1 MVNFKVTKKNGTL
14 PETNIAPKNG
24 GFQQES
30 SGLFSGAM
38 LVPGRVTVTITLA
51 NSMEMLHKL

>member
-14 PETNIAPKNG
+14 PETNIALAPKNG

-30 SGLFSGAM
+30 YFPGVYFQGLC
-38 LVPGRVTVTITLA
+38 
-51 NSMEMLHKL
+51 